1 MEEGTPGS
9 LFNKRGTF
17 LSVGNLG
24 KLRSRAGG
32 KTPLHLPTER
42 LGTAAGDCISVV
54 RG

>member
-32 KTPLHLPTER
+32 INSSSSTNRK
-42 LGTAAGDCISVV
+42 V
-54 RG
+54 RNCCR